1 LIALI
6 VEIHPLPR
14 WNEADPIALNVR
26 PWEGSEM
33 SNQDAT
39 RQAKGTITEMAQQA
53 QDTISETADRVTAAA
68 AATTDA
74 VAGIARET
82 GRRVGAAA
90 ESALG
95 NGNAI
100 LDAMEG
106 SIRENPWTALLI
118 AGAAG
123 YGISLLI
130 HHR

>member
-1 LIALI
+1 
-6 VEIHPLPR
+6 
-14 WNEADPIALNVR
+14 
-26 PWEGSEM
+26 M
-33 SNQDAT
+33 SNRDAT
-39 RQAKGTITEMAQQA
+39 RQATSTITEAARQA
-53 QDTISETADRVTAAA
+53 QDTIGETADRATAGA
-68 AATTDA
+68 AATVERA
-74 VAGIARET
+74 AGIARET
-82 GRRVGAAA
+82 GRRVGATA
-90 ESALG
+90 ESVLG